1 MRKVI
6 SSIVCALTLVVSTF
20 SFGHGYAAEK
30 QEKVMYKTE
39 MKSEK
44 ELRKDAL
51 AGKKDYDFKDIRFQL
66 HDEKGNV
73 VKDLTKYSHYT
84 VQKLKETQVGQQVIS
99 DYVLYAVS
107 DPSDYDNRD
116 QDSNPAL
123 NFQQT
128 VWMWTSIIKENN
140 IDVWGKATRYE
151 ARWDLLD
158 RNGLTIKSGEFTAKA
173 YGRSKSN
180 GTTLNYSDPKTYT
193 PPAWG
198 TNYVKKPTWDY
209 VRIDDSYGVFG
220 ARLKTSYTART
231 STGTLY
237 STVIV
242 GSGSISW

>member
-1 MRKVI
+1 MKKVI
-6 SSIVCALTLVVSTF
+6 ASMICALVLAASTL

-30 QEKVMYKTE
+30 QEKLLYKTE
-39 MKSEK
+39 IKSEK

-51 AGKKDYDFKDIRFQL
+51 IGKKDYDFKNVKFEL
-66 HDEKGNV
+66 KDEKGNV

-84 VQKLKETQVGQQVIS
+84 IQKLMERQVGHQVIS

-107 DPSDYDNRD
+107 DPSGYDNRD

-158 RNGLTIKSGEFTAKA
+158 KNGLTIKSGEFTAKA
-173 YGRSKSN
+173 TGNSKST
-180 GTTLNYSDPKTYT
+180 GKYMNYSDPKTYF
-193 PPAWG
+193 PPSWG
-198 TNYVKKPTWDY
+198 QSYVKSPSWDY
-209 VRIDDSYGVFG
+209 VRIDNQLGGFG

-231 STGTLY
+231 STGTIY
-237 STVIV
+237 STVSV
-242 GSGSISW
+242 GSIAW